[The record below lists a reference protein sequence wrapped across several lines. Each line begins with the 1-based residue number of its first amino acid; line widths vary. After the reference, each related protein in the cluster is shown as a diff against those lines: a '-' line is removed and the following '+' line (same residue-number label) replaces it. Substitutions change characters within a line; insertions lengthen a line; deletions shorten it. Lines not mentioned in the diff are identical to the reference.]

1 VSDAVEDERLE
12 HALGLAYHYLNRRDR
27 TVSEVRRHLGG
38 RRVDATTAE
47 ETIRTLAEQGYLD
60 DERFAR
66 LYAEDKR
73 GLEQWGAERI
83 SQGLVARGIDRE
95 MIDEVVAAPSVETEL
110 ERARALLEKR
120 FPVPPRDRRERDR
133 ALGVL
138 LRRGYES
145 ELALDALRA
154 YARGVEDEAA

>member
-27 TVSEVRRHLGG
+27 TVSEVRRHLAG
-38 RRVDATTAE
+38 RGVDAATAE
-47 ETIRTLAEQGYLD
+47 VTIRTLAEQGYLD

-95 MIDEVVAAPSVETEL
+95 LIDEVVTPPGVETEL
-110 ERARALLEKR
+110 ERARALLERR
-120 FPVPPRDRRERDR
+120 FPVPPRNRRERDR

-145 ELALDALRA
+145 ELALDVLRA

>member
-1 VSDAVEDERLE
+1 MIRS
-12 HALGLAYHYLNRRDR
+12 
-27 TVSEVRRHLGG
+27 G
-38 RRVDATTAE
+38 RSPSR
-47 ETIRTLAEQGYLD
+47 GYLD

-95 MIDEVVAAPSVETEL
+95 LIDEVVAAPGVETEL
-110 ERARALLEKR
+110 ERARALLERR

-133 ALGVL
+133 ALGLL

-154 YARGVEDEAA
+154 YGGGVEDEAA

>member
-1 VSDAVEDERLE
+1 MSDGVGDERLE

-38 RRVDATTAE
+38 RGVATTTVDATIT
-47 ETIRTLAEQGYLD
+47 TLAEQGYLD

-95 MIDEVVAAPSVETEL
+95 LIDEVLGSGGGETEL
-110 ERARALLEKR
+110 DRALELLERR

-133 ALGVL
+133 ALGML
-138 LRRGYES
+138 LRKGFDT